1 MKSVKGVSGQNFVL
15 CSYCRLSKET
25 WSNLIVND
33 ERQKRLDQNIVL
45 NLIYQNNLDQVYAR
59 NKDCQRNTGPKCALI
74 VYMERNSWSKR
85 FPKCK
90 LWNESWS
97 NYVSNVDCEINF
109 GQIMSRMHFV
119 KGVLVKLRPE

>member
-45 NLIYQNNLDQVYAR
+45 NLIYQNNLDQVYAQ

-90 LWNESWS
+90 L
-97 NYVSNVDCEINF
+97 
-109 GQIMSRMHFV
+109 
-119 KGVLVKLRPE
+119 